1 MKNPL
6 LVPEF
11 REMIAENNLEEI
23 KEFCNTTPPSVVA
36 DFLGAL
42 TPEENREILM
52 HLSSETRSKI
62 FSYFDNDV
70 KLSLIDMFDNDQM
83 VDLIAGMHDDKQ
95 LDFLTLLPVDKQ
107 KGILDLSRRSLE
119 KEDMELTEVLD
130 KLVKSEIPVEEEMT
144 SDELAGE
151 IRPLVKAYKLA
162 DGAIKSVDRIEKNT
176 WVNIVN
182 PPRDDLPLLARHFN
196 IPFDF
201 LTASLDVDE
210 TARIEYEDNATLIII
225 KVPFFDEHNPDL
237 MYITLPIGII
247 LVNGLLLTVCPKEEI
262 VLHDFIAGKV
272 KNITTVSGHK
282 FILQIIYRSLVLYL
296 QYLKQINNAAN
307 MIQKKLEQESKN
319 KQLIKLMN
327 LEKCLVYFTTSLKTN
342 ELMLERIQ
350 KHGIVQK
357 SDELEDLFEDIV
369 IETRQALEMANVYSD
384 ILSGMMDAFASVI
397 SNNLNITIKF
407 LTSVTIIITIPAT
420 IAAFFGMNV
429 RIPFQEHPDG
439 FIFVIIASLILSIV
453 AVLFFIKKRWL

>member
-11 REMIAENNLEEI
+11 REMIAEHNLEEI
-23 KEFCNTTPPSVVA
+23 KDFCNTTPPAVVA
-36 DFLGAL
+36 DFLGAM
-42 TPEENREILM
+42 TAEENREILM
-52 HLSSETRSKI
+52 QLSVEARSNI

-70 KLSLIDMFDNDQM
+70 KISLINMFENGQLL
-83 VDLIAGMHDDKQ
+83 DLIAGMHDDKQ
-95 LDFLTLLPVDKQ
+95 LDFLKQLPVGKQ
-107 KGILDLSRRSLE
+107 KEILDLSRKSLE

-144 SDELAGE
+144 SEELAGE
-151 IRPLVKAYKLA
+151 IRPLVKVYKLV
-162 DGAIKSVDRIEKNT
+162 DGAVKPADRIEKNT

-182 PPRDDLPLLARHFN
+182 PARDNLPLLARHFN

-210 TARIEYEDNATLIII
+210 TARIETEDNATLIII

-237 MYITLPIGII
+237 IYITLPIGVIM
-247 LVNGLLLTVCPKEEI
+247 VGGVLLTVCLKDEI
-262 VLHDFIAGKV
+262 LLHDFIEGKV
-272 KNITTVSGHK
+272 KNITTITGHK
-282 FILQIIYRSLVLYL
+282 FILQIILRSLVLYL

-357 SDELEDLFEDIV
+357 DDELDDIFEDIV

-407 LTSVTIIITIPAT
+407 LTSVTIIVTIPGT

-429 RIPFQEHPDG
+429 RIPFQEHPNG
-439 FIFVIIASLILSIV
+439 FILVIVTSLILSIA
-453 AVLFFIKKRWL
+453 AVFIFLKKRWL

>member
-119 KEDMELTEVLD
+119 KEDIELTEVLD
-130 KLVKSEIPVEEEMT
+130 KLVKSETPIEEEMT

-151 IRPLVKAYKLA
+151 IRPLVKVYKLA
-162 DGAIKSVDRIEKNT
+162 DGAIKPVDRIEKNT

-182 PPRDDLPLLARHFN
+182 PPRDD
-196 IPFDF
+196 
-201 LTASLDVDE
+201 
-210 TARIEYEDNATLIII
+210 
-225 KVPFFDEHNPDL
+225 PDL

-262 VLHDFIAGKV
+262 VLHDFIVGKV
-272 KNITTVSGHK
+272 KNITTISGHK

-439 FIFVIIASLILSIV
+439 FIFVIIASLILSIA

>member
-225 KVPFFDEHNPDL
+225 KVPFFDEQIPDL

-262 VLHDFIAGKV
+262 VLHDFIVGKV
-272 KNITTVSGHK
+272 KNITTISGHK

-439 FIFVIIASLILSIV
+439 FIFVIIASVILSIV

>member
-36 DFLGAL
+36 DFLGAM
-42 TPEENREILM
+42 TPEENREILI

-70 KLSLIDMFDNDQM
+70 KLSLIEMFDNDQM

-95 LDFLTLLPVDKQ
+95 LDFLSLLPVDKQ
-107 KGILDLSRRSLE
+107 KEILDLSRRSLE

-130 KLVKSEIPVEEEMT
+130 KLVKSETPVEEEMT
-144 SDELAGE
+144 SDELAVE
-151 IRPLVKAYKLA
+151 IRPLVKVYKLA
-162 DGAIKSVDRIEKNT
+162 DGAIKPVDRIEKNT

-210 TARIEYEDNATLIII
+210 TARIEYEDDATLIIV
-225 KVPFFDEHNPDL
+225 KVPFFDEHIPDL

-247 LVNGLLLTVCPKEEI
+247 LVNGLLTHRLREGRNRPAG
-262 VLHDFIAGKV
+262 LH
-272 KNITTVSGHK
+272 
-282 FILQIIYRSLVLYL
+282 
-296 QYLKQINNAAN
+296 
-307 MIQKKLEQESKN
+307 
-319 KQLIKLMN
+319 
-327 LEKCLVYFTTSLKTN
+327 
-342 ELMLERIQ
+342 
-350 KHGIVQK
+350 
-357 SDELEDLFEDIV
+357 
-369 IETRQALEMANVYSD
+369 
-384 ILSGMMDAFASVI
+384 
-397 SNNLNITIKF
+397 
-407 LTSVTIIITIPAT
+407 
-420 IAAFFGMNV
+420 
-429 RIPFQEHPDG
+429 
-439 FIFVIIASLILSIV
+439 
-453 AVLFFIKKRWL
+453 

>member
-11 REMIAENNLEEI
+11 REMIAEHNLEEI
-23 KEFCNTTPPSVVA
+23 KDFCNTTPPAVVA
-36 DFLGAL
+36 DFLGAM
-42 TPEENREILM
+42 TAEENREILM
-52 HLSSETRSKI
+52 QLSVEARSNI

-70 KLSLIDMFDNDQM
+70 KISLINMFENGQLL
-83 VDLIAGMHDDKQ
+83 DLIAGMHDDKQ
-95 LDFLTLLPVDKQ
+95 LDFLKQLPVGKQ
-107 KGILDLSRRSLE
+107 KEILDLSRKSLE

-144 SDELAGE
+144 SEELAGE
-151 IRPLVKAYKLA
+151 IRPLVKVYKLV
-162 DGAIKSVDRIEKNT
+162 DGAVKPAERIEKNT

-182 PPRDDLPLLARHFN
+182 PARDNLPLLARHFN

-210 TARIEYEDNATLIII
+210 TARIETEDNATLIII

-237 MYITLPIGII
+237 IYITLPIGVIM
-247 LVNGLLLTVCPKEEI
+247 VGGVLLTVCLKDEI
-262 VLHDFIAGKV
+262 LLHDFIEGKV
-272 KNITTVSGHK
+272 KNITTITGHK
-282 FILQIIYRSLVLYL
+282 FILQIILRSLVLYL

-357 SDELEDLFEDIV
+357 DDELDDIFEDIV

-407 LTSVTIIITIPAT
+407 LTSVTIIVTIPGT

-429 RIPFQEHPDG
+429 RIPFQEHPNG
-439 FIFVIIASLILSIV
+439 FILVIVTSLILSIA
-453 AVLFFIKKRWL
+453 AVFIFLKKRWL

>member
-23 KEFCNTTPPSVVA
+23 KDFCNTTPPSVVA
-36 DFLGAL
+36 DFLGAM
-42 TPEENREILM
+42 TAEENREILIQ
-52 HLSSETRSKI
+52 LSAETRSRI

-70 KLSLIDMFDNDQM
+70 KTSLINMFDNDQL

-95 LDFLTLLPVDKQ
+95 LDFLKQLPVDKQ
-107 KGILDLSRRSLE
+107 KEILDLSRKSPE

-144 SDELAGE
+144 SEELAGE
-151 IRPLVKAYKLA
+151 IRPLVKVYKLV
-162 DGAIKSVDRIEKNT
+162 DGAIKPADRIEKNT

-182 PPRDDLPLLARHFN
+182 PARDDLPLLARHFN

-210 TARIEYEDNATLIII
+210 TARIETEDNATLIII

-237 MYITLPIGII
+237 MYITLPIGVIM
-247 LVNGLLLTVCPKEEI
+247 VGGALLTVCLKDEI
-262 VLHDFIAGKV
+262 VLHDFIEGKV
-272 KNITTVSGHK
+272 KNVTTIAGHK
-282 FILQIIYRSLVLYL
+282 FILQIILRSLVLYL

-350 KHGIVQK
+350 KHGIVQR
-357 SDELEDLFEDIV
+357 SDELEDIFEDIV
-369 IETRQALEMANVYSD
+369 IETKQALEMANVYSD

-429 RIPFQEHPDG
+429 RIPFQEHPNG
-439 FIFVIIASLILSIV
+439 FIIVMTASLILSVV
-453 AVLFFIKKRWL
+453 AIFFFIKKRWL

>member
-11 REMIAENNLEEI
+11 REMIAENNFEEI

-36 DFLGAL
+36 DFLGAM
-42 TPEENREILM
+42 TAEENREILKQ
-52 HLSSETRSKI
+52 LPAEIRSKI

-70 KLSLIDMFDNDQM
+70 KLSLITMFDNDEM

-95 LDFLTLLPVDKQ
+95 LDFLQQLPVDKQ
-107 KGILDLSRRSLE
+107 KEILSLSRRSME
-119 KEDMELTEVLD
+119 KEDIELTEVLD
-130 KLVKSEIPVEEEMT
+130 KLVKAEVPVEEELT
-144 SDELAGE
+144 IEELAGE
-151 IRPLVKAYKLA
+151 IRPLVKVYKLA
-162 DGAIKSVDRIEKNT
+162 DGAVKPTDRIEKNT

-182 PPRDDLPLLARHFN
+182 PARDDLPLIAKHFN

-210 TARIEYEDNATLIII
+210 TARIEYEDGATLIII

-237 MYITLPIGII
+237 LYITLPIGVIM
-247 LVNGLLLTVCPKEEI
+247 VGGVLLTVCLKEEV
-262 VLHDFIAGKV
+262 VLRDFIDGKV
-272 KNITTVSGHK
+272 KNVTTVSGHK
-282 FILQIIYRSLVLYL
+282 FILQIILRSLMLYL

-327 LEKCLVYFTTSLKTN
+327 LEKSLVYFTTSLKTN
-342 ELMLERIQ
+342 ELMLERMQ
-350 KHGIVQK
+350 KHGIVQRNE
-357 SDELEDLFEDIV
+357 ELDDIFEDIV

-407 LTSVTIIITIPAT
+407 LTSITIILTIPVA
-420 IAAFFGMNV
+420 IASFYGMNV
-429 RIPFQEHPDG
+429 KLPFQEHPHG
-439 FIFVIIASLILSIV
+439 FTFIIIICLILSIV
-453 AVLFFIKKRWL
+453 AVLFFIKKKWL